1 MLILRAGN
9 MGVFMRA
16 YFVVPALAL
25 AISSCAKRPDAI
37 VPADIPMAAYT
48 NLTCEQLGQEM
59 IKEQTALSAVSKAQ
73 NDAATGDAFGV
84 FLIGVPMSS
93 TFGGDKEGQVS
104 VAKGKVQAIQSAMM
118 SKGCNT
124 APAPTKPAGTKPAPK
139 PATPPAVAKP
149 KAS

>member
-9 MGVFMRA
+9 VGVFMKA
-16 YFVVPALAL
+16 YFVLPALAL
-25 AISSCAKRPDAI
+25 VITSCAKRPDAI

-48 NLTCEQLGQEM
+48 NYSCEQLGQEM
-59 IKEQTALSAVSKAQ
+59 IKEQTALAAVSKQ
-73 NDAATGDAFGV
+73 QHDAATGDAFGV

-124 APAPTKPAGTKPAPK
+124 APPAKSAPK
-139 PATPPAVAKP
+139 PAAPAAAPKP
-149 KAS
+149 KRQAG